1 MTNWANGLWTPR
13 DKQVEKLVAGMHRT
27 MAALYIY
34 IYSQPY
40 TRLPA
45 PNMCGPRCRS
55 RILLERRSL
64 CAARTHLGVGMAG
77 MAVRL
82 NLKWSRRGRS
92 DSPVCILCAYIYTD
106 PVRAPG
112 LGPGAPGF
120 GPGRPNRCK
129 SWFAGGWL
137 RPLKNQPH

>member
-1 MTNWANGLWTPR
+1 MSEIQKRNVPPRLLVQLSFARRRCVRDASVYFRSAVAALNVCIQSLLVLEVFEGGPGTPWPR
-13 DKQVEKLVAGMHRT
+13 TYPDKQSTLD
-27 MAALYIY
+27 
-34 IYSQPY
+34 SQPY

-82 NLKWSRRGRS
+82 NFK
-92 DSPVCILCAYIYTD
+92 
-106 PVRAPG
+106 
-112 LGPGAPGF
+112 
-120 GPGRPNRCK
+120 K
-129 SWFAGGWL
+129 
-137 RPLKNQPH
+137 